1 VVPCFVRRQFN
12 KIVGRILDAVST
24 DGKEY
29 NLNVKKI
36 EYKTTIFGT
45 AYQELMRDY
54 DINDGER
61 IRIKWDHSGQF
72 AIFPQC
78 KHGYELPR
86 VYGKWFCLL
95 IPFNSLSFFF
105 MF

>member
-1 VVPCFVRRQFN
+1 MVPYFVRRQFN
-12 KIVGRILDAVST
+12 KIVGRILDVVST

-29 NLNVKKI
+29 NLNVKKM
-36 EYKTTIFGT
+36 EFKTTIFGT

-54 DINDGER
+54 EMNVGER

-86 VYGKWFCLL
+86 VYVKCFCLL

-105 MF
+105 ML